1 MANIVTPA
9 WQKNVVNLVGT
20 ERILI
25 LVGNIND
32 KYLSFNKEGY
42 STLKEFVNDV
52 LIAHNFGD
60 IRFFNQVKGFSSEPC
75 DEVEHRNNPLARKRG
90 VALLA
95 DKMGKEMTSSAPQA
109 WVIENASHLGSIQNS
124 EDADAWLKIRETV
137 FSSDVN
143 HRAIFLFEKAS
154 DIPRAISV
162 SGGFSRIITIPM
174 PDQTQRRQ
182 YISNVFSHLSGSDS
196 DYIACVADSL
206 RLRKLEDIFR
216 FVTLSKSEP
225 DRFDL
230 KRAINL
236 NINGFA
242 DSPWESI
249 DKEKL
254 ENLSENLFKKIKG
267 QPEAVAFIVEKT
279 RAAAS
284 GVGVLLDG
292 PNAPKGIAVFG
303 GPTGVG
309 KSELVKQFTA
319 AIFGDA
325 ELLVRIDANEYKEEF
340 NCQRL
345 IGAPPGYVGYD
356 QGGQLTNAVFER
368 PFCVILID
376 EIEKAHPAFWQY
388 LMTVLQDGRL
398 TDGQGNVC
406 SFKNCFLIFTTNLGA
421 DCVSADASR
430 EERVAAYEKAVEDY
444 FKSINRR
451 EIFGRIK
458 DSIVT
463 FNPVTDDVAKEIVE
477 KQLHSIEENA
487 ESENKVTIVF
497 SEIVISALQEM
508 VGKASEYGG
517 RDIIKQLNDIIRP
530 ELSDIYFENG
540 ISSGDIIEIENI
552 EYDVEGKVKLVR
564 KVTKAVENVENS
576 EDFIPLNSST
586 VTTPEETAVEP
597 VTASSRRRGVVTNQ
611 PTVPSFRPSSSFG
624 NTRRKIG

>member
-9 WQKNVVNLVGT
+9 WQKNVVNLIGT
-20 ERILI
+20 ERILV

-32 KYLSFNKEGY
+32 KYLSYGKEGY
-42 STLKEFVNDV
+42 STVKEFINDTFN
-52 LIAHNFGD
+52 AHNFTD

-75 DEVEHRNNPLARKRG
+75 DDVEHRNNPLARKRG
-90 VALLA
+90 VGLLA
-95 DKMGKEMTSSAPQA
+95 DKMSKEMTASTPQA
-109 WVIENASHLGSIQNS
+109 WVIENASHLGSVQNP
-124 EDADAWLKIRETV
+124 EDADAWLKIRETIY
-137 FSSDVN
+137 SSDAN
-143 HRAIFLFEKAS
+143 HRVVFFFERAS

-162 SGGFSRIITIPM
+162 SDGFSRIVTIPM

-182 YISNVFSHLSGSDS
+182 FISKVFPHLTGSDA
-196 DYIACVADSL
+196 DYIACISDSL

-216 FVTLSKSEP
+216 FVTLTKNEP

-249 DKEKL
+249 DKEKINSL
-254 ENLSENLFKKIKG
+254 GEELFKKIKG
-267 QPEAVAFIVEKT
+267 QPEAVSFIVEKT
-279 RAAAS
+279 RAAAA
-284 GVGVLLDG
+284 GVGILLDG

-309 KSELVKQFTA
+309 KTELAKQFTA

-406 SFKNCFLIFTTNLGA
+406 SFKNCSLIFTTNLGA

-430 EERVAAYEKAVEDY
+430 EERVAAYEKAVENY

-463 FNPVTDDVAKEIVE
+463 FNPVTDDIAKEIVE

-497 SEIVISALQEM
+497 SETVISAMQKM

-530 ELSDIYFENG
+530 ELSDIYFENE
-540 ISSGDIIEIENI
+540 ISSGDKIEVNDI
-552 EYDVEGKVKLVR
+552 EYDEEGKVKLVYE
-564 KVTKAVENVENS
+564 VAKAIENVENI
-576 EDFIPLNSST
+576 EDFVPLNSSA
-586 VTTPEETAVEP
+586 VASPEETTVEP
-597 VTASSRRRGVVTNQ
+597 VTISSRRRGVVTSQ

-624 NTRRKIG
+624 SSRRKIG